1 MPNLASLLAE
11 PRRISFASRIQKV
24 RTRSGIEAWLIE
36 DHSMPLLSLS
46 FAFKGGVLQDP
57 ADMPGAAA
65 LLAGLLDKGAGTC
78 DAAAFQQA
86 LDDDAI
92 EIGFGVGGESL
103 SGQMRTLSS
112 ARHQAFD
119 LLTSALCTPR
129 FDPDA
134 LERQRDRMA
143 SGLQQALH
151 DPGKVAA
158 RAFRTSCYGD
168 HPCGRSA
175 DPESLARITRD
186 DIVALRCR
194 IMARDNL
201 KVACV
206 GAIGPAEL
214 AEQLDRVF
222 SGLPSAAQLVGVP
235 QAAIGGVGTRQVI
248 ALDVPQSLIRF
259 GREGIRRDDADY
271 DAATIVNHC
280 LGGGSFTSRLFREV
294 REKRGLCYSIATQNV
309 DRDHT
314 ALFGGTTA
322 TSNARAAEALGVIDG
337 QLRLLAKEG
346 IGAGELAKAKQYLI
360 GSYALRFDTSQKIA
374 GVLCKLQL
382 TGIDA
387 SRVDT
392 RNAAIAA
399 VSVEDAARTA
409 SRLIGN
415 GDMLVVI
422 AGKPAGL

>member
-1 MPNLASLLAE
+1 MPNFASLLAE
-11 PRRISFASRIQKV
+11 PRRTSFASRIQKV

-57 ADMPGAAA
+57 ADLPGATAM
-65 LLAGLLDKGAGTC
+65 LAGLLGMGAGAY

-86 LDDDAI
+86 LDEDAI
-92 EIGFGVGGESL
+92 DIGFGIGGESL

-112 ARHQAFD
+112 ARSQAFD

-158 RAFRTSCYGD
+158 RAFRTTCYGD

-186 DIVALRCR
+186 DIVALRSR

-206 GAIGPAEL
+206 GAIGAAEL
-214 AEQLDRVF
+214 AEELDRVF
-222 SGLPSAAQLVGVP
+222 GRLPAAAQLAGVP
-235 QAAIGGVGTRQVI
+235 QASIGGVGTRQVI

-259 GREGIRRDDADY
+259 GRQGIPRGDADY

-309 DRDHT
+309 DQDHT

-322 TSNARAAEALGVIDG
+322 TSNARAAEALGVIDE
-337 QLRLLAKEG
+337 QLRLMAAEG

-360 GSYALRFDTSQKIA
+360 GSYALRFDTSQKIV

-387 SRVDT
+387 SRLDT

-409 SRLIGN
+409 SRLVGN

-422 AGKPAGL
+422 AGKPAGF

>member
-1 MPNLASLLAE
+1 MPNVASLLVE
-11 PRRISFASRIQKV
+11 PRPTSFASRIQKV

-36 DHSMPLLSLS
+36 DHSAPLLSLS

-57 ADMPGAAA
+57 ADKPGAAA
-65 LLAGLLDKGAGTC
+65 MLAGLLDKGAGAY

-92 EIGFGVGGESL
+92 EIGFGIGGESL

-112 ARHQAFD
+112 ARRQAFD
-119 LLTSALCTPR
+119 LLTSAMCAPR

-143 SGLQQALH
+143 SGLQRALH
-151 DPGKVAA
+151 DSGKVAA
-158 RAFRTSCYGD
+158 RAFRTACYGD

-186 DIVALRCR
+186 DIVALRSR
-194 IMARDNL
+194 IMARDIL

-214 AEQLDRVF
+214 AEELDRVF
-222 SGLPSAAQLVGVP
+222 SGLPSAAQLAGLP
-235 QAAIGGVGTRQVI
+235 PATIGGVGTRQVI
-248 ALDVPQSLIRF
+248 ALDVPQSLIRL
-259 GREGIRRDDADY
+259 GRQGIRRDDTDY

-309 DRDHT
+309 DHDHI

-322 TSNARAAEALGVIDG
+322 TSNARAAEALDVIDE
-337 QLRLLAKEG
+337 QLRLMAEEG

-374 GVLCKLQL
+374 GVLCKMQL

-387 SRVDT
+387 SRLDT

-399 VSVEDAARTA
+399 VGVEDAARTA

>member
-1 MPNLASLLAE
+1 M
-11 PRRISFASRIQKV
+11 
-24 RTRSGIEAWLIE
+24 
-36 DHSMPLLSLS
+36 
-46 FAFKGGVLQDP
+46 
-57 ADMPGAAA
+57 
-65 LLAGLLDKGAGTC
+65 LAGLLDKGAGAY
-78 DAAAFQQA
+78 DAAAFRQA
-86 LDDDAI
+86 LDDDAV
-92 EIGFGVGGESL
+92 EIGFGIGGESL
-103 SGQMRTLSS
+103 PGQMRTLSS
-112 ARHQAFD
+112 ARSQAFE
-119 LLTSALCTPR
+119 LLTSALCMPR

-143 SGLQQALH
+143 FGLQRALH
-151 DPGKVAA
+151 DPSKVA
-158 RAFRTSCYGD
+158 CYGD

-186 DIVALRCR
+186 DIVGLRSR

-206 GAIGPAEL
+206 GAIDAAEL

-222 SGLPSAAQLVGVP
+222 GGLPPAAQLAGVP
-235 QAAIGGVGTRQVI
+235 PASIGGVGTRHVI
-248 ALDVPQSLIRF
+248 AVDVPQSMIRF
-259 GREGIRRDDADY
+259 GRQGIRRDDADY

-294 REKRGLCYSIATQNV
+294 REKRGLCYSIATQNI

-322 TSNARAAEALGVIDG
+322 TSNARVAEALDVIDE
-337 QLRLLAKEG
+337 QLRLMAEQG
-346 IGAGELAKAKQYLI
+346 IGTGELAKAKQYLI

-374 GVLCKLQL
+374 GMLCKLQL

-387 SRVDT
+387 SRLDT
-392 RNAAIAA
+392 RNASIAA
-399 VSVEDAARTA
+399 VRVEDAARAA

-415 GDMLVVI
+415 GEMLVAI